1 MIELI
6 EATVIMGLFLVLWYI
21 FIEDHNH
28 GDNKS

>member
-21 FIEDHNH
+21 FIEDH
-28 GDNKS
+28 KPWR